1 MFLVLASFTDP
12 GIIPQ
17 VIATEDE
24 KVPKRNALDN
34 LTQATQ
40 GFAFETNTF
49 SVSTRFC
56 KICRI
61 YRPPRAAHCFECHH
75 CVEKFDHHC
84 PWIGVC
90 VGRKNY
96 FFFFVYVASIFGLLV
111 SNVAVGI
118 WFVIRLGV
126 DLDQTFTRSKDIAF
140 MTITSFFV
148 LASLGVALSVRD
160 LRDHAARPPHLAN
173 LQKQNDERA
182 PQVVR

>member
-1 MFLVLASFTDP
+1 MASFTDP

-24 KVPKRNALDN
+24 SMPKRNALDN

-56 KICRI
+56 KMCRI

-96 FFFFVYVASIFGLLV
+96 FFFFLYVASVFCLLI

-118 WFVIRLGV
+118 WFVVRLGL
-126 DLDQTFTRSKDIAF
+126 DLDQTLTRSKDIAF
-140 MTITSFFV
+140 MAIISFTV
-148 LASLGVALSVRD
+148 LASLGVSSTVWHFRNDAVWSS
-160 LRDHAARPPHLAN
+160 HLAD
-173 LQKQNDERA
+173 L
-182 PQVVR
+182 